1 MQSATALSDAS
12 RLKIRSVTA
21 LLTKIRSVTA
31 LLTRE
36 KKRQRR
42 WSVTAHLTPDT
53 ILKGERPK
61 IGGVG

>member
-36 KKRQRR
+36 KKIKEVV
-42 WSVTAHLTPDT
+42 SNGTSDT
-53 ILKGERPK
+53 GRNLER
-61 IGGVG
+61 